1 MNWSFSRWRN
11 GRQSPVSDPE
21 PRPYAFEVIPPVLR
35 TDFLRMVTL
44 PPGIDKETCGYER
57 TVIFVRF

>member
-44 PPGIDKETCGYER
+44 PPGIDKEMCG
-57 TVIFVRF
+57 